1 MKKRTVKKVIALTM
15 MLTTLTSMATVTS
28 YAAKKNYSFSV
39 SAQTGT
45 NNGSA
50 FSAGN
55 YKDDSEQKAYIV
67 TKSGNIYSG
76 DLFYMAV
83 YKTPIYSDSY
93 KVTYWKRIT
102 KNNATYTID
111 YKNYRGKNSKNY
123 LCADTD
129 RYSVSVEGYWY
140 S

>member
-1 MKKRTVKKVIALTM
+1 
-15 MLTTLTSMATVTS
+15 MATVTS

-39 SAQTGT
+39 STST
-45 NNGSA
+45 NNNSGSA

-67 TKSGNIYSG
+67 TKSGNIISS

-93 KVTYWKRIT
+93 RVTYWKKIT

-111 YKNYRGKNSKNY
+111 YKNYRGKKSKNY

-129 RYSVSVEGYWY
+129 RYSVSAEGYWY

>member
-1 MKKRTVKKVIALTM
+1 
-15 MLTTLTSMATVTS
+15 
-28 YAAKKNYSFSV
+28 
-39 SAQTGT
+39 
-45 NNGSA
+45 
-50 FSAGN
+50 
-55 YKDDSEQKAYIV
+55 
-67 TKSGNIYSG
+67 
-76 DLFYMAV
+76 MAV

-129 RYSVSVEGYWY
+129 RYSVSVQGYWY